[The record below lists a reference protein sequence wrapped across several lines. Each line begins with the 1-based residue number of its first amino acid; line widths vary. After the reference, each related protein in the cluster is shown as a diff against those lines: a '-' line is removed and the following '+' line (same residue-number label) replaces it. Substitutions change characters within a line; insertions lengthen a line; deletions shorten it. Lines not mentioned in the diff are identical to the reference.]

1 MHCIPLLLHG
11 RPCRHGIP
19 RPIDGRPL
27 KHGVQRRRLRI
38 GRGRRRLLKLSR
50 GTMHTATHPTA
61 AHGHGRR
68 CRWFAWWRGGERIGH
83 SKRID
88 VASRRSKRVRFRRG
102 GYSGAAKAISGAP
115 SKRGFP
121 SRGALQ
127 VGPSR
132 RRRERRGHW

>member
-1 MHCIPLLLHG
+1 MRCIPLLLHG
-11 RPCRHGIP
+11 HPCRHGIP

-27 KHGVQRRRLRI
+27 KHGIQRRRLRI

-50 GTMHTATHPTA
+50 GTMHTATHPAA

-68 CRWFAWWRGGERIGH
+68 CRWCQWWKGGEWIGH
-83 SKRID
+83 GKRID
-88 VASRRSKRVRFRRG
+88 VASRRSKWVGFRRG
-102 GYSGAAKAISGAP
+102 GYGGAAKATNGAT

-121 SRGALQ
+121 GRGASQ

-132 RRRERRGHW
+132 GRRQGGGHW